1 MGYGRWNDSD
11 FRGYAETTNYRSAK
25 ATVQDVFVNREGKK
39 ELLFENIG
47 IRESRNSDANPFS
60 TPIILGLDV
69 TGSMG
74 QYASQIAKDDLPELI
89 TAIIDKG
96 LTTDPHILVMGIGD
110 PRAYDQAPGQA
121 TQFETDLRI
130 IEQTRD
136 LYIEGR
142 GGGNSMEGY
151 DLAWYFANF
160 CTATDAKID
169 GRKGFIFTFGDEP
182 PASNPLTEQ
191 EWRKVFGSTEYPRF
205 NSMNE
210 LVDLT
215 SKSWAIFH
223 VVIEQGSF
231 CQHSLT
237 EVVSKWNDTIG
248 AARVLRVRDSRH
260 IAKVCEMAIKIQNL
274 SPDEPLPRELDTDA
288 ALRYAFSGLI
298 ERNEF

>member
-1 MGYGRWNDSD
+1 MGYGRWNDTD
-11 FRGYAETTNYRSAK
+11 FRCYAETTNYRSAK
-25 ATVQDVFVNREGKK
+25 TTVAEVFVNREGKR

-47 IRESRNSDANPFS
+47 VRESRNSESNPQA

-74 QYASQIAKDDLPELI
+74 RYASQIAKDDLPELI
-89 TAIIDKG
+89 TAIINKG

-110 PRAYDQAPGQA
+110 PRAYDQSPGQA

-151 DLAWYFANF
+151 DLAWYFANY
-160 CTATDAKID
+160 CTATDAKTD

-182 PASNPLTEQ
+182 PASQPLTET
-191 EWRKVFGSTEYPRF
+191 EWKKVFGDKEYHRF
-205 NSMNE
+205 TSMADLVE
-210 LVDLT
+210 LT
-215 SKSWAIFH
+215 AQNWAIFH
-223 VVIEQGSF
+223 VVIEQGSY
-231 CQHSLT
+231 CQHSSA
-237 EVVSKWNDTIG
+237 EVIQKWQQTIG
-248 AARVLRVRDSRH
+248 EARVLRVMDSRN

-274 SPDEPLPRELDTDA
+274 GPDEALPRELETDS

-298 ERNEF
+298 ARNEF